1 MTTQLTEMNGT
12 QLLSHYNNLVNQATT
27 EGLTGFRQ
35 LRVFHDKPTAIKRCE
50 ALESSLRAW
59 REGQR
64 AEDRRTAAERGGAD
78 DGARSVNERPA
89 SPVPPGLA
97 RLQAAN
103 NEEIRQ
109 LVLADQERAAALA
122 AAPENTP
129 ASTKRTKKVAK
140 AKKEKS
146 EKTEGGRRGRA
157 SAFADDA
164 KITLAVEGNP
174 KREGKRSFDVFKL
187 YRSGM
192 LVSTFIEKV
201 GDRGEA
207 GANLRYD
214 VEKGYIT
221 VS

>member
-1 MTTQLTEMNGT
+1 MTTQLTEMNGI
-12 QLLSHYNNLVNQATT
+12 QLLSHYNNLVNQADS

-50 ALESSLRAW
+50 AMESSLRAW

-64 AEDRRTAAERGGAD
+64 AEDRREAGGICVVA
-78 DGARSVNERPA
+78 SVEA
-89 SPVPPGLA
+89 QEKMLDVPPGRGRLLA
-97 RLQAAN
+97 SGHADTL
-103 NEEIRQ
+103 RQ
-109 LVLADQERAAALA
+109 QTLADQERAAQLA
-122 AAPENTP
+122 AAPETTP
-129 ASTKRTKKVAK
+129 ASTKRTQKVAK

-146 EKTEGGRRGRA
+146 EKTEGSRRGRA

-174 KREGKRSFDVFKL
+174 KREGARSFDVFKL

-207 GANLRYD
+207 HENLRYD
-214 VEKGYIT
+214 TKKGY
-221 VS
+221 VMVG